1 MTEAAE
7 DLDVSELEE
16 IEWVALELARLAGA
30 EIQAALGSM
39 IAVRYKGESPEKTLW
54 RDPVSEI
61 DQRVE
66 TLIRGRV
73 AERFPGHDVI
83 GEEMV
88 ERPGRAHDCVWTVDR
103 SMARPTSSTAFRCSL
118 LRLAFCGADG
128 PLWRPCGARPVTRC
142 GRASIMPARAESFA
156 LRTTM

>member
-7 DLDVSELEE
+7 DVDVSELEE
-16 IEWVALELARLAGA
+16 IERIAVELATLAGA

-73 AERFPGHDVI
+73 GTIPRTRCHRRGN
-83 GEEMV
+83 
-88 ERPGRAHDCVWTVDR
+88 GRA
-103 SMARPTSSTAFRCSL
+103 PGTSA
-118 LRLAFCGADG
+118 
-128 PLWRPCGARPVTRC
+128 
-142 GRASIMPARAESFA
+142 
-156 LRTTM
+156 